1 MPVIDDRWR
10 SLMAAI
16 VQQAI
21 DDINAAHKFTLKR
34 LLEDD
39 EITASNRY
47 RSGNKNVERAYRR
60 MERWQ
65 LLQAEHAVNF
75 FFSPLWYDIAEVLGL
90 DPEYIP
96 RGLRYKIDQV
106 ANRIGKLNQA
116 RQERI
121 RKRKAEAVRI

>member
-1 MPVIDDRWR
+1 MMPHIDERWR
-10 SLMAAI
+10 SLMASI
-16 VQQAI
+16 VKQAI
-21 DDINAAHKFTLKR
+21 EDINTAHRFTLKR

-39 EITASNRY
+39 ALLAAESY
-47 RSGNKNVERAYRR
+47 RSEKPKVVQARRR

-116 RQERI
+116 RQERA
-121 RKRKAEAVRI
+121 RGRKAVGV